1 MRIRYF
7 DIAKGIGM
15 VLVVLSHTCPM
26 GIGIQGF
33 CESFHMPMFF
43 FISGYFF
50 SLDKYSL
57 KDFFKRRFLQLV
69 LPLVSFSI
77 LVGTLNSFS
86 QTCFKISNYMLPDT
100 LWFLWVLFVVELLFM
115 YLMRAYGGIIS
126 YCIIALTVY
135 VSSKLVDFHFDDPLY
150 LQASGNALLF
160 YSLGNLFAIK
170 GLPTLIPSRR
180 DKSLFYRYVAI
191 WGGYFLIFIMS
202 FVGLITTEISNNIM
216 SPTIPALIVAII
228 GILLTISL
236 SDIIDAYTTK
246 IGNLVKGILDW
257 IGKHTIVIMALHLAC
272 WRMCVHLQL
281 SSHFVLS
288 FVLSQI
294 IMWGIC
300 ASCAFIFDKKYFRF
314 FVGKINV

>member
-86 QTCFKISNYMLPDT
+86 QTCFKISNYIFIERTYLFLELLMCFFSYSSQSCLTSSKSFLPD
-100 LWFLWVLFVVELLFM
+100 FL
-115 YLMRAYGGIIS
+115 ASSAI
-126 YCIIALTVY
+126 LT
-135 VSSKLVDFHFDDPLY
+135 
-150 LQASGNALLF
+150 
-160 YSLGNLFAIK
+160 
-170 GLPTLIPSRR
+170 
-180 DKSLFYRYVAI
+180 
-191 WGGYFLIFIMS
+191 
-202 FVGLITTEISNNIM
+202 
-216 SPTIPALIVAII
+216 
-228 GILLTISL
+228 
-236 SDIIDAYTTK
+236 
-246 IGNLVKGILDW
+246 
-257 IGKHTIVIMALHLAC
+257 
-272 WRMCVHLQL
+272 
-281 SSHFVLS
+281 
-288 FVLSQI
+288 
-294 IMWGIC
+294 
-300 ASCAFIFDKKYFRF
+300 
-314 FVGKINV
+314 